1 MENKLQLTDFDC
13 ITCGSYFQMLKGYIP
28 FIPPDKQS
36 TVAIFIRMAELI
48 WTVEFY
54 KNGPSPA
61 LRREAG
67 DIKDIIRELR
77 PCCAG
82 KDLEILETFS
92 NFGNISEIM
101 EMYKKA
107 GSGSPD
113 ILSSVLSPSQKEMY
127 EKYRKIL
134 NC

>member
-1 MENKLQLTDFDC
+1 M
-13 ITCGSYFQMLKGYIP
+13 
-28 FIPPDKQS
+28 
-36 TVAIFIRMAELI
+36 
-48 WTVEFY
+48 
-54 KNGPSPA
+54 
-61 LRREAG
+61 
-67 DIKDIIRELR
+67 R